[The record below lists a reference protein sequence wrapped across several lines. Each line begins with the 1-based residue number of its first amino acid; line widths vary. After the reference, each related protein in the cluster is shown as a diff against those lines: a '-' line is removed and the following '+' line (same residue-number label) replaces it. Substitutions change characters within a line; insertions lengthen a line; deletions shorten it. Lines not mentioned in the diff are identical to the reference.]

1 MGYIVGTGAFPST
14 WLNMR
19 SIATASV
26 PPAPF
31 PPPPNAFVGNHNQEW
46 AAYPGYLR
54 TIEGN
59 GFLRLATPATSSAF
73 FAFIPNDPPF
83 DDFFYASSFPD
94 PYPELLVGR
103 TVTTTGSSFSIIAD
117 AFTSVQNAGTGGEN
131 PISVEWFQALT

>member
-1 MGYIVGTGAFPST
+1 
-14 WLNMR
+14 MR

-31 PPPPNAFVGNHNQEW
+31 PPPPNPFVGNHNQEW
-46 AAYPGYLR
+46 AAYPGYLK

-59 GFLRLATPATSSAF
+59 GFLRIATPVTGTAF

-83 DDFFYASSFPD
+83 DDFFYADSFPE
-94 PYPELLVGR
+94 PYPEQLVGR
-103 TVTTTGSSFSIIAD
+103 TVTTTGSSFSITAA
-117 AFTSVQNAGTGGEN
+117 AFIGGQPAGINGDN